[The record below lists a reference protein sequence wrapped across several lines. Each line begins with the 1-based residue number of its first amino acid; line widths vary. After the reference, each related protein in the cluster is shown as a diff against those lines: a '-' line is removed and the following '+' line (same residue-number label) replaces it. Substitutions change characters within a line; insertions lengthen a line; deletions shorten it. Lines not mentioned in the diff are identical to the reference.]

1 MCLGKTDPNL
11 CCQEE
16 KNTVP
21 FKCITDLDCNPGR
34 ICVDNSCSGKI
45 GNCTYDKPPEVEPV
59 VYD

>member
-21 FKCITDLDCNPGR
+21 FKCVTDLDCSPGR
-34 ICVDNSCSGKI
+34 TCVDYTCTGTV
-45 GNCTYDKPPEVEPV
+45 GNCSFEKPPV
-59 VYD
+59 VT